1 MPIPRK
7 SNIFTKTL
15 LHQCNTEWL
24 TRLLRYIWVLKSFSA
39 SPKHSMDWSSD
50 QTQTPTVFLTQ
61 IHTHTQACTGI
72 QGLWWI
78 IYLMAH
84 HIVMHP
90 FISAAAEQTVER
102 WEASLQGWQKV
113 LIHERAGE
121 RHWQMLTCLQRN
133 STRHFF
139 QNFSEKSVVFFLH
152 HKKGLY

>member
-1 MPIPRK
+1 MTHPSSQVHMR
-7 SNIFTKTL
+7 
-15 LHQCNTEWL
+15 HW
-24 TRLLRYIWVLKSFSA
+24 RVLESFSA
-39 SPKHSMDWSSD
+39 SPKHSMDWSCD
-50 QTQTPTVFLTQ
+50 QTQTPKESFW
-61 IHTHTQACTGI
+61 HKYTHTQACTGI

-121 RHWQMLTCLQRN
+121 RLTDAHMLTKKFHK
-133 STRHFF
+133 T
-139 QNFSEKSVVFFLH
+139 FLP
-152 HKKGLY
+152 KLFRKVCGFLSPS